1 VARTNRER
9 EHEARKAKLE
19 HVREQVASG
28 QLVIRSMTRVERS
41 KWAAREAMLEA
52 RSTPAAR
59 ASRAAAIES
68 RRKRAAR
75 LS

>member
-1 VARTNRER
+1 VAKTHRER
-9 EHEARKAKLE
+9 EQEARHAKLE
-19 HVREQVASG
+19 NVREQVASG
-28 QLVIRSMTRVERS
+28 QLVIRAMTPVERS
-41 KWAAREAMLEA
+41 KWAKQQALVEA